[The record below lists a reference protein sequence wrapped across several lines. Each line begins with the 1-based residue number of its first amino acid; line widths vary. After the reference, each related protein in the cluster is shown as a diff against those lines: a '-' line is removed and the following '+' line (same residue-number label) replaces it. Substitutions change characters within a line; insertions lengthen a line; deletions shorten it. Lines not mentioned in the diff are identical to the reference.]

1 MTEDPG
7 EDPMP
12 NLFGPAEAL
21 PWMDLHGPAIPIVSA
36 RRLLQAATR
45 KRLPVNGALYASTRA
60 PLPPFFIPKLA
71 PPIATIAYEGRKF

>member
-36 RRLLQAATR
+36 RLTTASGHQKAVANIVRADLEVGCR
-45 KRLPVNGALYASTRA
+45 IHLPVG
-60 PLPPFFIPKLA
+60 
-71 PPIATIAYEGRKF
+71 

>member
-45 KRLPVNGALYASTRA
+45 KRLRISSGQISKWVV
-60 PLPPFFIPKLA
+60 
-71 PPIATIAYEGRKF
+71 AYISPWGKSLHHGIGEENR